1 MFKELVVVSLS
12 IKELDADQ
20 HDPTMTCS
28 EVIQMA
34 RSKGA
39 APDKAVTNEPLEQP
53 VLETAEEIQ
62 SLDDTVSETVMA
74 EAIEAEPE
82 NAVYAVV
89 MSGVSRAQE
98 AFKAVPNV
106 GENVRKVAY
115 KGIYYASFGA
125 TFGAL
130 VVAQLVPSESFVGQ
144 AMAEGAKAA
153 KASFRRQR
161 AAEVARQAAE
171 ASAMPA

>member
-1 MFKELVVVSLS
+1 
-12 IKELDADQ
+12 LDADQ
-20 HDPTMTCS
+20 HDPTTTRS

-53 VLETAEEIQ
+53 VLETVEEVQ
-62 SLDDTVSETVMA
+62 EMDDTVNETVMA

-115 KGIYYASFGA
+115 KGIYYVSFGA

>member
-1 MFKELVVVSLS
+1 
-12 IKELDADQ
+12 
-20 HDPTMTCS
+20 
-28 EVIQMA
+28 MA
-34 RSKGA
+34 RGKGA
-39 APDKAVTNEPLEQP
+39 APEMAASNEPLEQP
-53 VLETAEEIQ
+53 VLETAEEVQ
-62 SLDDTVSETVMA
+62 KMDDTVCETVMA
-74 EAIEAEPE
+74 EGTEADPE

-89 MSGVSRAQE
+89 MSGVSKAQE

-106 GENVRKVAY
+106 GEGVRKVAF
-115 KGIYYASFGA
+115 KGIYYASFGV

-130 VVAQLVPSESFVGQ
+130 VVAQLVPTESFVGQ

-161 AAEVARQAAE
+161 AAEVARQAEE

>member
-1 MFKELVVVSLS
+1 
-12 IKELDADQ
+12 
-20 HDPTMTCS
+20 
-28 EVIQMA
+28 MA
-34 RSKGA
+34 RGKGA
-39 APDKAVTNEPLEQP
+39 APEMAASNEPLEQP
-53 VLETAEEIQ
+53 VLETAEEVQ
-62 SLDDTVSETVMA
+62 KMDDTVCETVMA
-74 EAIEAEPE
+74 EAEAEPE

-89 MSGVSRAQE
+89 MSGVSKAQE

-106 GENVRKVAY
+106 GEGVRKVAF
-115 KGIYYASFGA
+115 KGIYYASFGV

-130 VVAQLVPSESFVGQ
+130 VVAQLVPTESFVGQ

-161 AAEVARQAAE
+161 AAEVARQAEE

>member
-1 MFKELVVVSLS
+1 
-12 IKELDADQ
+12 LDADQ
-20 HDPTMTCS
+20 HDPTTTCS

-53 VLETAEEIQ
+53 VLETVEEVQ

-74 EAIEAEPE
+74 EAEAEPE

-89 MSGVSRAQE
+89 MSGVSKAQE

-106 GENVRKVAY
+106 GENVRKVAF
-115 KGIYYASFGA
+115 KGIYYASFGV

-130 VVAQLVPSESFVGQ
+130 VVAQLVPTESFVGQ